1 MHRWPPP
8 RHASG
13 ASHRSVGVA
22 ALRTTFDSVDAD
34 PAPRSVVDE
43 VARLYALEPAEFVAA
58 RNVTAKV
65 WKKSGRRDDALTI
78 AALRRPSVIEHAL
91 NRVAHGDPDAVRA
104 WAGAAAAAE
113 AAQAAAIGGADAG
126 DLREALA
133 DLRAATAGLA
143 DAATDA
149 LGDASKRNDI
159 LALLRGMAPSG
170 IAQAQAGVLG
180 SAVLAAAELF
190 AGAPTLPDRPRPTL
204 GPALGPALRPA
215 LRPAPRPALWP
226 VRSRDADGDDPMAAA
241 SEPCDPPVD
250 LAAVRRGALEVER
263 ATRQTAVDEAEH
275 QLAASR
281 TMLDAARARVEDA
294 ERVHAQA
301 RAALLATTSANV
313 DTPTVPNPAAT

>member
-1 MHRWPPP
+1 M
-8 RHASG
+8 
-13 ASHRSVGVA
+13 
-22 ALRTTFDSVDAD
+22 
-34 PAPRSVVDE
+34 
-43 VARLYALEPAEFVAA
+43 AA
-58 RNVTAKV
+58 RNVTAKA

-133 DLRAATAGLA
+133 DLRATTAGLA
-143 DAATDA
+143 DAATGA
-149 LGDASKRNDI
+149 LGDATKRNDI
-159 LALLRGMAPSG
+159 LALLRGTAPSG

-190 AGAPTLPDRPRPTL
+190 AGAPTPPDRPRPTL
-204 GPALGPALRPA
+204 RPA
-215 LRPAPRPALWP
+215 LRPTLRPTLRP
-226 VRSRDADGDDPMAAA
+226 VRSRGAAGDDPMAAA

-275 QLAASR
+275 QLAVSR
-281 TMLDAARARVEDA
+281 TMLDEARARVEDA

-301 RAALLATTSANV
+301 RAALQVVDDRLAAR
-313 DTPTVPNPAAT
+313 

>member
-22 ALRTTFDSVDAD
+22 ALRTTFDSVDVD
-34 PAPRSVVDE
+34 PGPRSVVDE

-58 RNVTAKV
+58 RNVTAKA

-143 DAATDA
+143 DAATGA

-180 SAVLAAAELF
+180 SAVLPAAELF
-190 AGAPTLPDRPRPTL
+190 AGAPTPPDRPRP
-204 GPALGPALRPA
+204 ALRPSLRPPPRPALRPA
-215 LRPAPRPALWP
+215 LLP
-226 VRSRDADGDDPMAAA
+226 VRSRDAAGDDPMAAA

-275 QLAASR
+275 QLEASR
-281 TMLDAARARVEDA
+281 TMLDEARARVEDA

-301 RAALLATTSANV
+301 RAALQVVDDRLAAR
-313 DTPTVPNPAAT
+313 